1 MTNRVKKE
9 LISLSIFLVVVGT
22 FLSGW
27 YVNKPD
33 HRGRVGNLEENK
45 FILYP
50 TKVYPEEEPFTPEIY
65 FTKNTKVSGK
75 ISSIKDLDENQVV
88 KIWIEVFEGQ
98 YIAKKIK
105 ITKE

>member
-9 LISLSIFLVVVGT
+9 LISLSIFIVVVVA

-27 YVNKPD
+27 YVIKPD
-33 HRGRVGNLEENK
+33 HRGIVGELEENK

-50 TKVYPEEEPFTPEIY
+50 IKVNPEEEPFTPEIY
-65 FTKNTKVSGK
+65 FLKNTKVSGK
-75 ISSIKDLDENQVV
+75 ISSIQDLNENQEV
-88 KIWIEVFEGQ
+88 KVWIKVFEGQ

-105 ITKE
+105 ITKK